1 MVLTFGN
8 LNYAGF
14 PNNVNISSLTLI
26 GLWFLQVIGY
36 IGIAKYEDWR
46 LSKKFKDDYLQ
57 YKRKVPLL
65 LPVKSPKRIPET
77 LFTVLLIAILC
88 ITIYLLPYN
97 SIRAYSHIYFPN
109 LYNI

>member
-46 LSKKFKDDYLQ
+46 LSKKFRDDYLQ

-65 LPVKSPKRIPET
+65 FPVKSPKLIPEI
-77 LFTVLLIAILC
+77 LFTILLVAILC
-88 ITIYLLPYN
+88 IAIYLLPYDF
-97 SIRAYSHIYFPN
+97 IRVFSHSHFPN